1 MVMNNQVRSNVIMHC
16 KINIILYKE
25 CCAEKAYI
33 FDKVDLEIYYK
44 TLIC

>member
-1 MVMNNQVRSNVIMHC
+1 MRC
-16 KINIILYKE
+16 KIVVILYKE

-33 FDKVDLEIYYK
+33 FDKVDFEICYK